1 MNAYGGVLGP
11 GTGSC
16 DGSSV
21 TQGGN
26 KYRGVKPITP
36 SLAVVNDLLCARSL
50 VLCTKTNAP
59 GSHCC
64 ETSLWAFNE
73 VVLPTLPW

>member
-50 VLCTKTNAP
+50 LSSVQRLMLLALTVVRHLCGLSMK
-59 GSHCC
+59 
-64 ETSLWAFNE
+64 
-73 VVLPTLPW
+73 